1 MKSPM
6 HLLCLLL
13 GLALLVI
20 NLPARADDVNGVNE
34 FNSWVRQFRSEAI
47 QKGVMADV
55 FDREFRGVVPNDRV
69 VELDQK
75 QPERT
80 KQGFAVYLSK
90 VMNQQRIDNGRA
102 GLLQNDSLLKNVSAQ
117 YGVPPEMI
125 VSLWGIETSYGKNT
139 GGYDLIQALAT
150 LAWEGRRSEFFK
162 TELINALLILQ
173 GGHIDRADFKGSWAG
188 AMGQNQFM
196 PSSWRKYAVD
206 FNGDGHKD
214 IWTTKADI
222 FASSANY
229 LRTNG
234 WNSSYKWGW
243 QIAATDSLY
252 KLMPEHPMTYREW
265 LSFGVKFEEHLP
277 NIPAQTKLKLII
289 PDGGEGRAYL
299 VTSNFDVIK
308 SWNRSNYFALTVG
321 LLSDFIAKNQYGS
334 ITHDADSHF
343 NQ

>member
-1 MKSPM
+1 MM
-6 HLLCLLL
+6 LRIHHLPCLLL
-13 GLALLVI
+13 GLTLLTI
-20 NLPARADDVNGVNE
+20 NFPASAND
-34 FNSWVRQFRSEAI
+34 FNSWVAQFRYEAI
-47 QKGVMADV
+47 QRGVSADV
-55 FDREFRGVVPNDRV
+55 FDREFQNVVPNDRV
-69 VELDQK
+69 IELDNK

-80 KQGFAVYLSK
+80 KQGFAVYLSR
-90 VMNQQRIDNGRA
+90 VMSQQRIDNGRGA
-102 GLLQNDSLLKNVSAQ
+102 LLQNYTLLKHVSGQ

-139 GGYDLIQALAT
+139 GGYDLVQALAT

-162 TELINALLILQ
+162 TELIEALLILQ

-196 PSSWRKYAVD
+196 PSSWHKYAVD

-234 WNSSYKWGW
+234 WNASYKWGW
-243 QIAATDSLY
+243 QIAAKDSLY
-252 KLMPEHPMTYREW
+252 KLPPDHTMPYQQW
-265 LSFGVKFEEHLP
+265 LASGVRFQEHLP
-277 NIPAQTKLKLII
+277 NIPAQTPLKLII

-321 LLSDFIAKNQYGS
+321 LLSDLIAKNQYSGV
-334 ITHDADSHF
+334 IRDDADARY